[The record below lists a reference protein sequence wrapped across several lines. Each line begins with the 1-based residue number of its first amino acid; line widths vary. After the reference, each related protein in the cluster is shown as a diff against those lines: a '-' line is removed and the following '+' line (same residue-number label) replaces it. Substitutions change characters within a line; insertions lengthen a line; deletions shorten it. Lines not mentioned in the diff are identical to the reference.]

1 MRLLPVLAVLIA
13 CCGRGAVADASPPPP
28 APRPALLAALD
39 GRWIMRGD
47 VMGEPVTYS
56 LEAGPTLGG
65 SFTELHMIDVQDP
78 PQYEARVFIGVAP
91 DDGTVIAHWMDSFGA
106 KFSVPHGTGAIKGD
120 SVEFTIAY
128 ADGPFRDTLTYDQEA
143 GAWTLV
149 IEALQ
154 PGGAWR
160 HFARY
165 DIRRD

>member
-1 MRLLPVLAVLIA
+1 MRIETTSVVLAL
-13 CCGRGAVADASPPPP
+13 CCARITLAAEPP
-28 APRPALLAALD
+28 APVDARPELLRALD
-39 GRWIMRGD
+39 GRWVMNGD

-56 LEAGPTLGG
+56 LVAGPTLQGR
-65 SFTELHMIDVQDP
+65 FTELHMTDVQDP

>member
-1 MRLLPVLAVLIA
+1 MCIESRVVVLALFCAEPAFAAGPPVLA
-13 CCGRGAVADASPPPP
+13 DA
-28 APRPALLAALD
+28 RPELLKALD
-39 GRWIMRGD
+39 GHWVMKGD
-47 VMGEPVTYS
+47 VMGESVTYS
-56 LEAGPTLGG
+56 LVAGPALQGR
-65 SFTELHMIDVQDP
+65 FTELRMQDVQDP

-91 DDGTVIAHWMDSFGA
+91 DDGTVIAHWMDNFGA
-106 KFSVPHGTGAIKGD
+106 KASVPHGTGALKGD

-128 ADGPFRDTLTYDQEA
+128 ADGPFRDTLTYDRDA